1 MDPRQQPVDRGWKP
15 KTGRT
20 HADAERFSL
29 RLHEEAAALI
39 RANPGLVDRARD
51 NIRRWKRQLGDQA
64 PRDLDVWAK
73 ILAGPLEDT
82 LSMMVAQ
89 NETGDRLRQNSP
101 FAGIV
106 PNQRRFALL
115 RERRGET

>member
-1 MDPRQQPVDRGWKP
+1 MDPHEQPADRGRRPKP
-15 KTGRT
+15 GRT

-39 RANPGLVDRARD
+39 RANPGLIDKARD

-73 ILAGPLEDT
+73 ILTGPLEDT
-82 LSMMVAQ
+82 LAMMVAR
-89 NETGDRLRQNSP
+89 NETSDRLRQNSP

-115 RERRGET
+115 RERQDET